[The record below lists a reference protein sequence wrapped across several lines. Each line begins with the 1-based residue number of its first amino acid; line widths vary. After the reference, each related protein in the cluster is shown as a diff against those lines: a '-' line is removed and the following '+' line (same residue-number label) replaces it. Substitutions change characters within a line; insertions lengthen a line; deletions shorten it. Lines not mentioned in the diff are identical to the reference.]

1 MDTIR
6 QDLVYALR
14 RLRQAPGFTLVAV
27 ATLAVGIG
35 ANSAIFSVVNA
46 VLLRPLPYPEADRLV
61 SVASTWKGRRTVYS
75 PQNFLDT
82 AAAARSFEG
91 LAAWDPGGMTLG
103 GAGRPKGVEG
113 AQVSAGFFDLLR
125 VRPVLGRGFAADEN
139 EPGRTRVAVLGHAL
153 WRERFGADPGA
164 VGRSVAV
171 DGVPHVVVGVAPE
184 GFSYPEGR
192 ELWTPLEY
200 DARFRGD
207 SRGAWYLTAIG
218 RLRPGVTVE
227 AADREVAAIAANLAR
242 AYPDDNEGVGASV
255 ASLQAV
261 TVQGARG
268 ALLLLLGAVGFVLL
282 IACVNVA
289 NLLLAR
295 GAAREAEVAVRVA
308 LGAGRGRIVRQLITE
323 SLVLAVV
330 GGGAGLLLATLTLD
344 ALLALRP
351 AGVPRLAEVR
361 IDGAV
366 AAFATGLS
374 LLTGVLFGCFPA
386 WQAARRTT
394 AQSLREGGRGTVG
407 RGSRLRAGLVV
418 GQTALAMV
426 LLAGAGLLVRSF
438 DQLRRVN
445 PGFEAADALTFR
457 LKLPENAYTEA
468 SQRAAFYDQLLA
480 RLRALPGVG
489 AAGGITGL
497 PLSGARYSFSF
508 TVKGRPPVPPPQQPS
523 MELRVATPGYFEA
536 MGIPVVQGR
545 AFTGGDGA
553 SAPRVVVLSETAVR
567 RYFAGEEPLG
577 QEIVTG
583 MRGLDGQ
590 NAGGLVVGV
599 VGDVKDHGLDTE
611 PLPEIYLPLGQAPP
625 RTVDLLLRTRVAP
638 RSLVPAVEDVVRAAD
653 PELPVERTRTLE
665 EVVARSISE
674 PRFYMLLLA
683 AFAATALGLAALGIF
698 GVMSYAVAQRSH
710 EIGIRVALGARPVDV
725 LGMVMRHAL
734 VLSVAGVAAGLLG
747 ALALSRAVAS
757 LLFELSPTDPVTLA
771 SVAAL
776 LTAVALLA
784 SYWPA
789 RRATRVD
796 PLVALRSE

>member
-1 MDTIR
+1 
-6 QDLVYALR
+6 
-14 RLRQAPGFTLVAV
+14 
-27 ATLAVGIG
+27 
-35 ANSAIFSVVNA
+35 
-46 VLLRPLPYPEADRLV
+46 
-61 SVASTWKGRRTVYS
+61 
-75 PQNFLDT
+75 
-82 AAAARSFEG
+82 
-91 LAAWDPGGMTLG
+91 
-103 GAGRPKGVEG
+103 
-113 AQVSAGFFDLLR
+113 
-125 VRPVLGRGFAADEN
+125 
-139 EPGRTRVAVLGHAL
+139 
-153 WRERFGADPGA
+153 
-164 VGRSVAV
+164 
-171 DGVPHVVVGVAPE
+171 
-184 GFSYPEGR
+184 
-192 ELWTPLEY
+192 
-200 DARFRGD
+200 
-207 SRGAWYLTAIG
+207 
-218 RLRPGVTVE
+218 
-227 AADREVAAIAANLAR
+227 
-242 AYPDDNEGVGASV
+242 
-255 ASLQAV
+255 
-261 TVQGARG
+261 
-268 ALLLLLGAVGFVLL
+268 
-282 IACVNVA
+282 
-289 NLLLAR
+289 
-295 GAAREAEVAVRVA
+295 
-308 LGAGRGRIVRQLITE
+308 
-323 SLVLAVV
+323 
-330 GGGAGLLLATLTLD
+330 
-344 ALLALRP
+344 
-351 AGVPRLAEVR
+351 
-361 IDGAV
+361 
-366 AAFATGLS
+366 
-374 LLTGVLFGCFPA
+374 
-386 WQAARRTT
+386 
-394 AQSLREGGRGTVG
+394 VG

-545 AFTGGDGA
+545 AFTEGDGA

-725 LGMVMRHAL
+725 LRMVLRHAL
-734 VLSVAGVAAGLLG
+734 VLAGSGVAAGLLG

-784 SYWPA
+784 SYLPA

>member
-242 AYPDDNEGVGASV
+242 AYPDDNEGVGGSV

-308 LGAGRGRIVRQLITE
+308 LGAGRGRIVRQLIPE

-545 AFTGGDGA
+545 AFTEGDGA

-725 LGMVMRHAL
+725 LRMVLRHAL
-734 VLSVAGVAAGLLG
+734 VLAGSGVAAGLLG

-776 LTAVALLA
+776 LTVVALLA